1 MTDTPP
7 PKSSRMKRTLAI
19 GVSLALHAL
28 LLTAFA
34 ISTTSNLANV
44 TAKGDGEAVEGVQID
59 LVGVHDNSKPQPAVV
74 VPPETRRMNDF
85 MQMLATPTI
94 VVDTAV
100 AKPNP
105 AKSITEA
112 LGENPFQAQ
121 TGAAAARTSDEAHVK
136 VNDKTNKTV
145 NDLWKAIAPCW
156 NRIADKS
163 SLDVTLEVSFSPM
176 GNLSKPPIIHRNPGV
191 SLDDRVL
198 RSESQAI
205 SALAQCGPY
214 LMAYGQEHVQVS
226 FPKKG

>member
-1 MTDTPP
+1 MTDVKPV
-7 PKSSRMKRTLAI
+7 KSSRLKRPLAI
-19 GVSLALHAL
+19 SVSLALHAL
-28 LLTAFA
+28 LLMAFA
-34 ISTTSNLANV
+34 MTTASNLANV
-44 TAKGDGEAVEGVQID
+44 TAKGDGDAVQGVEID
-59 LVGVHDNSKPQPAVV
+59 LVGVHDSSNPKPVV
-74 VPPETRRMNDF
+74 AVPPETQRMNEF

-105 AKSITEA
+105 AKSISEA
-112 LGENPFQAQ
+112 LGENPFEAK
-121 TGAAAARTSDEAHVK
+121 AAKTSEEAHVK
-136 VNDKTNKTV
+136 INDHNNKTV

-156 NRIADKS
+156 NRIADKN
-163 SLDVTLEVSFSPM
+163 SLDVTLEVSFSAM

-214 LMAYGQEHVQVS
+214 LMAYGQEHVEVS